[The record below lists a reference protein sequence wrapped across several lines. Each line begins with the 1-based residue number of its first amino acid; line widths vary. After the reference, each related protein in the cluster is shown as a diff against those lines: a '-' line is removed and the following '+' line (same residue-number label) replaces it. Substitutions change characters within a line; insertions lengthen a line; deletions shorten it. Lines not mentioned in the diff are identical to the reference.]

1 MSIDMIHCQFLTTTT
16 LIRSTVSF
24 SQMHPKEFHC
34 SELSEKRNDWK
45 LFAQIFIFIQDWNDK
60 NSIDS
65 SQLIWKLFKSCANAA
80 QGLDWIGGGWDHQDG
95 LMRVIIDPP
104 GGVCRY
110 YFQHLIV
117 TNRSFIAWNKAKTKQ
132 SRAGA
137 KILYLTQKLNIWWF
151 WVCNDYD
158 YLKVIKHNVH
168 CF

>member
-1 MSIDMIHCQFLTTTT
+1 MLLFIFILWPALNFL
-16 LIRSTVSF
+16 
-24 SQMHPKEFHC
+24 
-34 SELSEKRNDWK
+34 LSWMFKK

-117 TNRSFIAWNKAKTKQ
+117 TNRSFIAAWNKAKTKQ
-132 SRAGA
+132 SRTGV
-137 KILYLTQKLNIWWF
+137 KILYLTLKLNIWWF
-151 WVCNDYD
+151 WVCNDCD